1 MIKYNYGKQNIS
13 NRDILA
19 VNKVLKSDF
28 ITQGKE
34 IENFEKK
41 LSKYF
46 GFKYSTVTS
55 SGTAALHLAGKIL
68 RWKKDDVILV
78 SANTFLASANCSEYC
93 GSKTDFIDIDKDDYN
108 ICVKSLEKKLS
119 NFKKK
124 KITVNTVIVTDFAGH
139 PAKWREINKL
149 KKNINFF
156 NK

>member
-46 GFKYSTVTS
+46 GFKYSTATS

-68 RWKKDDVILV
+68 RWKKMML
-78 SANTFLASANCSEYC
+78 Y
-93 GSKTDFIDIDKDDYN
+93 
-108 ICVKSLEKKLS
+108 
-119 NFKKK
+119 
-124 KITVNTVIVTDFAGH
+124 
-139 PAKWREINKL
+139 
-149 KKNINFF
+149 
-156 NK
+156 